1 MIGKLRGIV
10 DAVGKDWVI
19 VDVGGVGY
27 EVWCPARTLSRLP
40 TIGQPVTLIIETHVR
55 EDAIKL
61 FGFLSE
67 AERSWFR
74 LLQNVQGVGTK
85 VALSVL
91 GVLEPQELANAIALQ
106 DKAQVARAPGV
117 GPKVAQRIVSE
128 LRDKAPGLLATGDI
142 GPQIAGRA
150 RGSPGIAN
158 DGRGFC
164 ACQSW
169 LWRRRCQCGCCSGH
183 YAARKR
189 RKDGRLNQ
197 AGFER
202 TRQIGTSHFC
212 HAAIRFHR
220 DQIENTAT
228 G

>member
-10 DAVGKDWVI
+10 DGVGKDWVI

-27 EVWCPARTLSRLP
+27 EVSCPARTLSRLP
-40 TIGQPVTLIIETHVR
+40 ASGESVTLIIETHVR

-74 LLQNVQGVGTK
+74 LLQNVQGVGTR

-106 DKAQVARAPGV
+106 DKAQVGRAPGV

-128 LRDKAPGLLATGDI
+128 LRDKAPGLLASGDI
-142 GPQIAGRA
+142 GPQMAGSRQAGRS
-150 RGSPGIAN
+150 SPMAEAVSALVNLGYSAIDAN
-158 DGRGFC
+158 
-164 ACQSW
+164 AAVTAV
-169 LWRRRCQCGCCSGH
+169 
-183 YAARKR
+183 AARLG
-189 RKDGRLNQ
+189 D
-197 AGFER
+197 AAR
-202 TRQIGTSHFC
+202 TEELIRQGLKEL
-212 HAAIRFHR
+212 AK
-220 DQIENTAT
+220 
-228 G
+228 

>member
-128 LRDKAPGLLATGDI
+128 LRDKAPGLLAAGDI
-142 GPQIAGRA
+142 GPQIAGA
-150 RGSPGIAN
+150 RGTVRASPMADAVSALVNLGYSAGDAN
-158 DGRGFC
+158 AAVAAVTAQLG
-164 ACQSW
+164 
-169 LWRRRCQCGCCSGH
+169 SG
-183 YAARKR
+183 AKTE
-189 RKDGRLNQ
+189 DLI
-197 AGFER
+197 
-202 TRQIGTSHFC
+202 RQGLKEL
-212 HAAIRFHR
+212 AK
-220 DQIENTAT
+220 
-228 G
+228 